1 MGREQTII
9 QQMKDLGIYDEA
21 FLPSV
26 KDLCTSERERSA
38 MRKEWRATAE
48 PGKRPSFE
56 HPLYAEIKSLSR
68 DINKLR
74 NELGLVPAGLQR
86 LRKNAA
92 PASSDAAPVTGT
104 ANQGFANLM
113 NRIQEA
119 SHAGK

>member
-26 KDLCTSERERSA
+26 KDLCTYERERSA
-38 MRKEWRATAE
+38 MRKEWKNTAE
-48 PGKRPSFE
+48 PGKRPSFS
-56 HPLYAEIKSLSR
+56 HPLYDAIKSLNK

-74 NELGLVPAGLQR
+74 SDLGLVPAGLHR

-92 PASSDAAPVTGT
+92 PSTSEAAPIAGT
-104 ANQGFANLM
+104 PNKGFAALM
-113 NRIQEA
+113 DSIREA
-119 SHAGK
+119 ARG